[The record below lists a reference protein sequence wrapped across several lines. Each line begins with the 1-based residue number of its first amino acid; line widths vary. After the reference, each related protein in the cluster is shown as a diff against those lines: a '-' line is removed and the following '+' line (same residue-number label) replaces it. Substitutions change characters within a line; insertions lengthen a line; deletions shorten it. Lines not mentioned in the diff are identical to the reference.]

1 MVRNDDELKTYLK
14 NLRTGDYQKDNFDAF
29 IKKIKFIYNIPSI
42 HIAGSNG
49 KGSVGNY
56 LNNIYQ
62 DKGYKVGYFFSPYYL
77 DMKEMILIN
86 NNKIDLTY
94 IDKIISNYDKYIR
107 KYNLSEFELET
118 FIAFNYF
125 IDNDVDIA
133 IIECGMGGEYDATN
147 IFVPIISVITSIS
160 LEHTNF
166 LGSSITEIA
175 LSKSGII
182 KNNIDVVIGELDDE
196 ANQVIYQE
204 ALKKHSKVIKY
215 DPYYDE
221 KIKDFGYYFS
231 TLKYKDL
238 YIPSLGTYSIIDA
251 LIAIKVIDHINNV
264 FPVDETNIK
273 NGLKITKI
281 NGRMSIINLT
291 PLTIIDGAHNP
302 EGINKLC
309 ESINKLNIENKQIHV
324 IFAAFLD
331 KNIQNMLSSLN
342 FISHDIYLTTFDNP
356 RARNKD
362 DYFLYLD
369 EYKYYDNPIDIYL
382 KLKEQYPDDIILIC
396 GSLAFAFYM
405 YDKLKENN

>member
-1 MVRNDDELKTYLK
+1 MINNLNDLKTYIS
-14 NLRTGDYQKDNFDAF
+14 NLRKGEYQRDNFDSF
-29 IKKIKFIYNIPSI
+29 LNKIKFSYDIPSI

-56 LNNIYQ
+56 LNNIYL

-77 DMKEMILIN
+77 DMLEMILID
-86 NNKIDLTY
+86 NNKIDLDY
-94 IDKIISNYDKYIR
+94 IDKIITNYDKYIK
-107 KYNLSEFELET
+107 KYRLSEFELET

-125 IDNDVDIA
+125 KDNKVDIA
-133 IIECGMGGEYDATN
+133 IIECGMGGESDATN
-147 IFVPIISVITSIS
+147 IFTPIISVITSIS

-175 LSKSGII
+175 LSKAGII
-182 KNNIDVVIGELDDE
+182 KDNIDVVIGELNEE

-204 ALKKHSKVIKY
+204 AIKKHSRVIKY

-221 KIKDFGYYFS
+221 NIKDFGYCFS
-231 TLKYKDL
+231 TLKYKAL

-251 LIAIKVIDHINNV
+251 LIAIKVIEQLDNTYH
-264 FPVDETNIK
+264 VDETNIK

-281 NGRMSIINLT
+281 NGRMSIINNN

-309 ESINKLNIENKQIHV
+309 ESINKFNIENKQIHV

-342 FISHDIYLTTFDNP
+342 FISSDIYLTTFANP
-356 RARNKD
+356 RARKKD

>member
-1 MVRNDDELKTYLK
+1 MINNLNDLKTYIS
-14 NLRTGDYQKDNFDAF
+14 NLRKGEYQRDNFDSF
-29 IKKIKFIYNIPSI
+29 LNKIKFSYDIPSI

-56 LNNIYQ
+56 LNNIYL

-77 DMKEMILIN
+77 DMLEMILID
-86 NNKIDLTY
+86 NNKINLDY
-94 IDKIISNYDKYIR
+94 VDKIITNYDKYIK
-107 KYNLSEFELET
+107 KYRLSEFELET
-118 FIAFNYF
+118 FIAFNF
-125 IDNDVDIA
+125 FKDNQVDIA
-133 IIECGMGGEYDATN
+133 IIECGMGGESDATN
-147 IFVPIISVITSIS
+147 IFTPIISVITSIS

-175 LSKSGII
+175 LAKAGII
-182 KNNIDVVIGELDDE
+182 KDNIDVVIGELDDE

-204 ALKKHSKVIKY
+204 AIKKHSKVIKY

-309 ESINKLNIENKQIHV
+309 ESINKFNIENKQIHV

-342 FISHDIYLTTFDNP
+342 FISNDIYLTTFENI
-356 RARNKD
+356 RARKID

-369 EYKYYDNPIDIYL
+369 EYKYEEDPIQLYL
-382 KLKEQYPDDIILIC
+382 KLKEQYKDDIILIC

-405 YDKLKENN
+405 YDKLKEND

>member
-1 MVRNDDELKTYLK
+1 MINNLNDLKTYIS
-14 NLRTGDYQKDNFDAF
+14 NLRKGEYQRDNFDSF
-29 IKKIKFIYNIPSI
+29 LNKIKFSYDIPSI

-56 LNNIYQ
+56 LNNIYL

-86 NNKIDLTY
+86 NNKIDLLY
-94 IDKIISNYDKYIR
+94 IDKIITNYDKYIK

-118 FIAFNYF
+118 FIALNYF
-125 IDNDVDIA
+125 KDNKVDIA
-133 IIECGMGGEYDATN
+133 IIECGMGGESDATN
-147 IFVPIISVITSIS
+147 IFTPIISVITSIS
-160 LEHTNF
+160 LEHANF

-175 LSKSGII
+175 LSKSGIV

-204 ALKKHSKVIKY
+204 AIKKHSKVIKY

-281 NGRMSIINLT
+281 NGRMSIINNN

-309 ESINKLNIENKQIHV
+309 ESINKFNIENKQIHV

-342 FISHDIYLTTFDNP
+342 FISSDIYLTTFANP
-356 RARNKD
+356 RARKKE

-369 EYKYYDNPIDIYL
+369 EYKYEDNPIDMYL

>member
-1 MVRNDDELKTYLK
+1 MINNLNDLKTYIS
-14 NLRTGDYQKDNFDAF
+14 NLRKGEYQRDNFDSF
-29 IKKIKFIYNIPSI
+29 LNKIKFSYDIPSI

-56 LNNIYQ
+56 LNNIYL

-77 DMKEMILIN
+77 DMLEMILID
-86 NNKIDLTY
+86 NNKINLDY
-94 IDKIISNYDKYIR
+94 VDKIITNYDKYIK
-107 KYNLSEFELET
+107 KYRLSEFELET

-125 IDNDVDIA
+125 KDNKVDIA
-133 IIECGMGGEYDATN
+133 IIECGMGGESDATN

-175 LSKSGII
+175 LSKAGII
-182 KNNIDVVIGELDDE
+182 KDNIDVVIGELNEE

-204 ALKKHSKVIKY
+204 ALKKHSKVFKY

-221 KIKDFGYYFS
+221 QIKDYGYVFN
-231 TLKYKDL
+231 TLKHQQL
-238 YIPSLGTYSIIDA
+238 FIPSLATYSILDA
-251 LIAIKVIDHINNV
+251 LIAIKVIERLNNNY
-264 FPVDETNIK
+264 PIGEDNIK
-273 NGLKITKI
+273 NGLRNCKI
-281 NGRMSIINLT
+281 NGRMNIISKE
-291 PLTIIDGAHNP
+291 PFTIIDGAHNP

-342 FISHDIYLTTFDNP
+342 FISNDIYLTTFENI
-356 RARNKD
+356 RARKID

-369 EYKYYDNPIDIYL
+369 EYKYEEDPIQLYL
-382 KLKEQYPDDIILIC
+382 KLKEQYKDDIILIC

-405 YDKLKENN
+405 YDQLNGDK

>member
-1 MVRNDDELKTYLK
+1 MINNLNDLKTYIS
-14 NLRTGDYQKDNFDAF
+14 NLRKGEYQRDNFDSF
-29 IKKIKFIYNIPSI
+29 LNKIKFSYDIPSI

-56 LNNIYQ
+56 LNNIYL

-77 DMKEMILIN
+77 DMLEMILID
-86 NNKIDLTY
+86 NNKIDLDY
-94 IDKIISNYDKYIR
+94 IDKIITNYDKYIK
-107 KYNLSEFELET
+107 KYRLSEFELET

-125 IDNDVDIA
+125 KDNKVDIA
-133 IIECGMGGEYDATN
+133 IIECGMGGESDATN
-147 IFVPIISVITSIS
+147 IFIPIISVITSIS

-175 LSKSGII
+175 LAKAGII
-182 KNNIDVVIGELDDE
+182 KDNIDVVIGELNEE

-204 ALKKHSKVIKY
+204 ALKKHSKVFKY

-221 KIKDFGYYFS
+221 QIKDYGYVFN
-231 TLKYKDL
+231 TLKHQQL
-238 YIPSLGTYSIIDA
+238 FIPSLATYSILDA
-251 LIAIKVIDHINNV
+251 LIAIKVIERLNNNY
-264 FPVDETNIK
+264 PIGEDNIK
-273 NGLKITKI
+273 NGLRNCKI
-281 NGRMSIINLT
+281 NGRMNIISKE
-291 PLTIIDGAHNP
+291 PFTIIDGAHNP

-356 RARNKD
+356 RARKKE

-369 EYKYYDNPIDIYL
+369 EYKYEEDPIQLYL
-382 KLKEQYPDDIILIC
+382 KLKEQYKDDIILIC

>member
-1 MVRNDDELKTYLK
+1 MVRNDDELKTYLG

-29 IKKIKFIYNIPSI
+29 LKKINFIYDVPSI

-86 NNKIDLTY
+86 NNKIDLSY
-94 IDKIISNYDKYIR
+94 IDKIITNYDKYIKR
-107 KYNLSEFELET
+107 YNLSEFELET

-125 IDNDVDIA
+125 KDNKVDIA
-133 IIECGMGGEYDATN
+133 IIECGMGGESDATN
-147 IFVPIISVITSIS
+147 IFTPIISVITSIS

-175 LSKSGII
+175 LSKAGII
-182 KNNIDVVIGELDDE
+182 KDNIDVVIGELDEE

-204 ALKKHSKVIKY
+204 AIKKHSRVIKY

-221 KIKDFGYYFS
+221 NIKDFGYCFS

-251 LIAIKVIDHINNV
+251 LIAIKVIEQLDNTYH
-264 FPVDETNIK
+264 VDETNIK

-281 NGRMSIINLT
+281 NGRMSIINNN

-356 RARNKD
+356 RARKKE

-369 EYKYYDNPIDIYL
+369 EYKYEDNPIDMYL

-405 YDKLKENN
+405 YDQLNGDK

>member
-29 IKKIKFIYNIPSI
+29 LKKIKFIYNIPSI

-77 DMKEMILIN
+77 DMTEMILIN

-125 IDNDVDIA
+125 IDNDVDVA
-133 IIECGMGGEYDATN
+133 IIECGMGGEVDATN
-147 IFVPIISVITSIS
+147 IFKPIISVITSIS

-182 KNNIDVVIGELDDE
+182 KDNIDVVIGELDEE

-221 KIKDFGYYFS
+221 KIKDFGYCFS

-238 YIPSLGTYSIIDA
+238 YIPSLGSYSIIDA

-281 NGRMSIINLT
+281 NGRMSIINLC

-342 FISHDIYLTTFDNP
+342 FISHDIYLTTFSNP
-356 RARNKD
+356 RARKKD

-405 YDKLKENN
+405 YDKLKESN

>member
-324 IFAAFLD
+324 IFASFLD

>member
-1 MVRNDDELKTYLK
+1 MINNLNDLKTYIS
-14 NLRTGDYQKDNFDAF
+14 NLRKGEYQRDNFDSF
-29 IKKIKFIYNIPSI
+29 LNKIKFSYDIPSI

-56 LNNIYQ
+56 LNNIYL

-77 DMKEMILIN
+77 DMLEMILID
-86 NNKIDLTY
+86 NNKINLDY
-94 IDKIISNYDKYIR
+94 VDKIIINYDKYIK
-107 KYNLSEFELET
+107 KYRLSEFELET

-125 IDNDVDIA
+125 KDNKVDIA
-133 IIECGMGGEYDATN
+133 IIECGMGGESDATN
-147 IFVPIISVITSIS
+147 IFTPIISVITSIS

-175 LSKSGII
+175 LAKAGII
-182 KNNIDVVIGELDDE
+182 KDNIDVVIGELNEE

-204 ALKKHSKVIKY
+204 ALKKHSKVFKY

-221 KIKDFGYYFS
+221 QIKDYGYVFN
-231 TLKYKDL
+231 TLKHQQL
-238 YIPSLGTYSIIDA
+238 FIPSLATYSILDA
-251 LIAIKVIDHINNV
+251 LIAIKVIERLNNNY
-264 FPVDETNIK
+264 PIGEDNIK
-273 NGLKITKI
+273 NGLRNCKI
-281 NGRMSIINLT
+281 NGRMNIISKE

-309 ESINKLNIENKQIHV
+309 ESINKFNIENKQIHV

-342 FISHDIYLTTFDNP
+342 FISSDIYLTTFANP

-369 EYKYYDNPIDIYL
+369 EYKYEDNPIDMYL

-405 YDKLKENN
+405 YDQLNGDK

>member
-1 MVRNDDELKTYLK
+1 MVRNDDELKAYLK

-29 IKKIKFIYNIPSI
+29 LKKINFIYDVPSI

-56 LNNIYQ
+56 LNNIFH

-182 KNNIDVVIGELDDE
+182 KDNIDVVIGELDDE

-251 LIAIKVIDHINNV
+251 LIAIKVVDHINNV

-281 NGRMSIINLT
+281 NGRMSIINLC

-369 EYKYYDNPIDIYL
+369 EYRYEDNPIDIYL

-405 YDKLKENN
+405 YDKLKEDN

>member
-1 MVRNDDELKTYLK
+1 MINNLNDLKTYIS
-14 NLRTGDYQKDNFDAF
+14 NLRKGEYQRDNFDSF
-29 IKKIKFIYNIPSI
+29 LNKIKFSYDIPSI

-56 LNNIYQ
+56 LNNIYL

-77 DMKEMILIN
+77 DMLEMILID
-86 NNKIDLTY
+86 NNKINLDY
-94 IDKIISNYDKYIR
+94 VDKIITNYDKYIK
-107 KYNLSEFELET
+107 KYRLSEFELET

-125 IDNDVDIA
+125 KDNKVDIA
-133 IIECGMGGEYDATN
+133 IIECGMGGESDATN
-147 IFVPIISVITSIS
+147 IFTPIISVITSIS

-175 LSKSGII
+175 LSKAGII
-182 KNNIDVVIGELDDE
+182 KDNIDVVIGELNEE

-204 ALKKHSKVIKY
+204 ALKKHSKVFKY

-221 KIKDFGYYFS
+221 QIKDYGYVFN
-231 TLKYKDL
+231 TLKHQQL
-238 YIPSLGTYSIIDA
+238 FIPSLATYSILDA
-251 LIAIKVIDHINNV
+251 LIAIKVIERLNNNY
-264 FPVDETNIK
+264 PIGEDNIK
-273 NGLKITKI
+273 NGLRNCKI
-281 NGRMSIINLT
+281 NGRMNIISKE
-291 PLTIIDGAHNP
+291 PFTIIDGAHNP

-342 FISHDIYLTTFDNP
+342 FISNDIYLTTFENI
-356 RARNKD
+356 RARKID

-369 EYKYYDNPIDIYL
+369 EYKYEEDPIQLYL
-382 KLKEQYPDDIILIC
+382 KLKEQHKDDIILIC

-405 YDKLKENN
+405 YDQLNGDK

>member
-382 KLKEQYPDDIILIC
+382 KLKEQYPDDIILFC